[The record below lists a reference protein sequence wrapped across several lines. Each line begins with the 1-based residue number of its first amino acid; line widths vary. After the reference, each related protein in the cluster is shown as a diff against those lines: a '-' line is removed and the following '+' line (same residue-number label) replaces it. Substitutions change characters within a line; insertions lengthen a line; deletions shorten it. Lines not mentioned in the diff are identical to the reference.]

1 MAEQPVDID
10 VNQQRSSR
18 DVSAVRSRL
27 ERWLRTKTS
36 PDAQVTDLSVPSTNG
51 MSSETV
57 VFDATWTPPGESAAH
72 SAALVARMAP
82 DVSDVPVFPAY
93 DLDRQFRLIGMV
105 GERTSVP
112 VPAVLWS
119 EPDDAAL
126 GTPFFVMERID
137 GVVPPDVMPYC
148 FGDSWLFHATAEQ
161 QAKLRDESVAVL
173 AELHRIGTEEAE
185 RDFAFLQIDRPE
197 PTPFRRHAGDQGEY
211 YRWAMD
217 GLRVPVLERAF
228 AWLDDHLP
236 ADEGPTVLSWG
247 DARIGNILYRDF
259 APVGVLDWEMALL
272 GPREVDL
279 GWMIWMHRFF
289 QDLAETYGLPG
300 MPDFM
305 RRDDAVATYESLTG
319 HTPRDIELYMFYGA
333 LRHGVIMARIHRRA
347 IRFGQA
353 EMPDDP
359 DDPVVH
365 RQTLE
370 TMMDGSYW
378 ARL

>member
-1 MAEQPVDID
+1 
-10 VNQQRSSR
+10 
-18 DVSAVRSRL
+18 VRSRL

-93 DLDRQFRLIGMV
+93 DLDRQVRLIG
-105 GERTSVP
+105 
-112 VPAVLWS
+112 
-119 EPDDAAL
+119 
-126 GTPFFVMERID
+126 
-137 GVVPPDVMPYC
+137 
-148 FGDSWLFHATAEQ
+148 
-161 QAKLRDESVAVL
+161 
-173 AELHRIGTEEAE
+173 
-185 RDFAFLQIDRPE
+185 IDRPE

-236 ADEGPTVLSWG
+236 SDEGPTVLSWG

-272 GPREVDL
+272 GPR
-279 GWMIWMHRFF
+279 
-289 QDLAETYGLPG
+289 
-300 MPDFM
+300 
-305 RRDDAVATYESLTG
+305 
-319 HTPRDIELYMFYGA
+319 
-333 LRHGVIMARIHRRA
+333 
-347 IRFGQA
+347 
-353 EMPDDP
+353 
-359 DDPVVH
+359 
-365 RQTLE
+365 
-370 TMMDGSYW
+370 
-378 ARL
+378 